1 MKFIY
6 VLNPEVSISFLEK
19 GLKKLGET
27 IINGKKV
34 DVFANDKQIF
44 LGKYEKNE
52 IILSNRLFF

>member
-6 VLNPEVSISFLEK
+6 VLNPEVSISFIAK

-27 IINGKKV
+27 TVNGQKV
-34 DVFANDKQIF
+34 DIFANDKDVF